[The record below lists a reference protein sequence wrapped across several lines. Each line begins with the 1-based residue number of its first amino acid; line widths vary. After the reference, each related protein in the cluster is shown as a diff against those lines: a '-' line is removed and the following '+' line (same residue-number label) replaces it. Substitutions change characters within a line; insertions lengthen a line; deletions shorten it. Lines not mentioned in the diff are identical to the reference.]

1 MIIHAELPKI
11 HPNPWQTRS
20 ATDGTYIH
28 TLARDIAANGLMQYP
43 VGRLINEQGE
53 PADFNIN
60 QDDPAAWG
68 GDIGPVWQVQLAFG
82 HNRLEAYRWLAESRN
97 AFFPG
102 DWTKMP
108 VDVRALLSDEQM
120 AIMAW
125 SENEKRSDLT
135 PIERARA
142 IARRI
147 DSFGWTHD
155 VAADRLGIARSSVS
169 NTLRLLK
176 LPQEVQKDLQDGVIS
191 ERQAAALLPLFDID
205 DQVAGVSEFEFARMA
220 IVGWARDGQSS
231 NTLRERVREALEML
245 HKKLQPELPPDPRYT
260 EPDHERRETPESEER
275 EGDAVERPVE
285 RAVDLSMSE
294 DRRKEPDHEKHE
306 THERRPEKHVET
318 ATPPEEAEAG
328 DRVLIQAAD
337 SVAAWTWAGST
348 LELSVTLMAE
358 DGHPD
363 GRTALVGLRA
373 NNGTPMMRYC
383 KERELRLRD
392 VAVFRELLED
402 LEKTMEA

>member
-1 MIIHAELPKI
+1 MIIHIPLQKI
-11 HPNPWQTRS
+11 FPSPWQIRETR
-20 ATDGTYIH
+20 DGTYIH
-28 TLARDIAANGLMQYP
+28 TLARDIAANGLMQFP
-43 VGRLINEQGE
+43 VGRLVGVPERIEHS
-53 PADFNIN
+53 
-60 QDDPAAWG
+60 DPVQIVAHYPEVT
-68 GDIGPVWQVQLAFG
+68 IQLAFG
-82 HNRLEAYRWLAESRN
+82 HNRLEAYRWLAEPQN
-97 AFFPG
+97 THFTG
-102 DWTKMP
+102 DWSSMP
-108 VDVRALLSDEQM
+108 VDIRQLSDEQI

-135 PIERARA
+135 PIERAAA
-142 IARRI
+142 IAKRI
-147 DSFGWTHD
+147 DSFGWTHE

-231 NTLRERVREALEML
+231 NTLRERVSEAMEML
-245 HKKLQPELPPDPRYT
+245 KKKIQPELPPDPRYT
-260 EPDHERRETPESEER
+260 ELDHERHETHEREPQERETGP
-275 EGDAVERPVE
+275 ARPVE

-294 DRRKEPDHEKHE
+294 DRRKEPDHERRETELNHEKHE
-306 THERRPEKHVET
+306 THES
-318 ATPPEEAEAG
+318 EEVKAEAG

-337 SVAAWTWAGST
+337 SADSVAAWTWAGST
-348 LELSVTLMAE
+348 LALSVTLMAE

-373 NNGTPMMRYC
+373 NNGVPLMRYC